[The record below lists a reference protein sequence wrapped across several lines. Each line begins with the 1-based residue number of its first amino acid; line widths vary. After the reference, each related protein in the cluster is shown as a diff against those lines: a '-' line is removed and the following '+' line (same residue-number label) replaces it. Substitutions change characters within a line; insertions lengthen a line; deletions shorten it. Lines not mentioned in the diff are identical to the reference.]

1 VGRGA
6 RAAASAALVAVVC
19 ALFVAA
25 PGGTSTST
33 STGAAAGPAC
43 TKAAARKAVVSTGFA
58 RRVKARLG
66 ASVFR
71 PGESVLGLFG
81 VGQLLC
87 ADITGDSRR
96 EMIVLLQ
103 CCTVSAPSPWAIFKA
118 GARGR
123 WALRYSRIKT
133 VAFRL
138 RVDAARDVE
147 AKSPHYAPSD
157 PNCCPSSYD
166 YVRAH
171 WTGRTFVTLRGR
183 G

>member
-1 VGRGA
+1 VRRDA
-6 RAAASAALVAVVC
+6 RAAVAAALAAVVC
-19 ALFVAA
+19 ALCFAA
-25 PGGTSTST
+25 AAD
-33 STGAAAGPAC
+33 AAAGAAPAALGC

-58 RRVKARLG
+58 RKVKARLG

-81 VGQLLC
+81 IGRLLC
-87 ADITGDSRR
+87 ADVTGDGTR

-103 CCTVSAPSPWAIFKA
+103 CCTVSSPSPWAIFQA
-118 GARGR
+118 GWQGR
-123 WALRYSRIKT
+123 WTLRYSRIKT

-171 WTGRTFVTLRGR
+171 WTGRTFVTLRGH
-183 G
+183 GPG